1 MSVYRKNTRP
11 FISILLI
18 IGIVFFMHLIITPL
32 SLTQGQSSVGRVA
45 DARES
50 TTARTPIRLFG
61 KSFIVADFTGNEILT
76 DMEIIYT
83 INRDIRDFQRII
95 NRLLQSLGL
104 SIISLSILIYYIL
117 YSYKKME
124 QKKSVL
130 AISIGGHA
138 PPQSFA

>member
-1 MSVYRKNTRP
+1 MSVYKKNTRS

-18 IGIVFFMHLIITPL
+18 VGIVFFMHLIITPL
-32 SLTQGQSSVGRVA
+32 SLTQGLSTGTRVA
-45 DARES
+45 GTGVA

-83 INRDIRDFQRII
+83 INRDLRDFQRII

-104 SIISLSILIYYIL
+104 SFVSLSVLIYYIL
-117 YSYKKME
+117 YSYIKVE

-138 PPQSFA
+138 PPHHFA